1 MVPSFFFTDANEC
14 EQGKNLCHV
23 NALCTNT
30 LGSYVCQCKPGFSG
44 DGRTCEGMPTFIS
57 LKAITQFV
65 PGSYKIINGC
75 LFFLQM

>member
-1 MVPSFFFTDANEC
+1 MTQFVLGSYKIINGCLFFFFTDINEC
-14 EQGKNLCHV
+14 EQGKNLCHI

-57 LKAITQFV
+57 LKMAVFK
-65 PGSYKIINGC
+65 P
-75 LFFLQM
+75 